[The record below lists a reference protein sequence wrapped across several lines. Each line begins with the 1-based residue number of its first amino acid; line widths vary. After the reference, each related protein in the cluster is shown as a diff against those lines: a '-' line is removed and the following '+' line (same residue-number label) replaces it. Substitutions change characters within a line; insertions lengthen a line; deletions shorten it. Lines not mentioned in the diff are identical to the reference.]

1 MSEQPPPKND
11 WGFDVYLA
19 RTADGEQK
27 YLNTVA
33 EMREHLMGCLERRE
47 TMLTFELPV
56 MAWMACLDEIENR
69 RPRNFSQLLRDD
81 TIGRLNAAI
90 DRLHDEANFMVA
102 LGPSPSV
109 ASRVD
114 PDRAKSRRE
123 IASDELKKLL
133 RDRGVE

>member
-1 MSEQPPPKND
+1 MSDQPAPKND

-19 RTADGEQK
+19 RTADGERK

-56 MAWMACLDEIENR
+56 MAWMAFLDEIVGH
-69 RPRNFSQLLRDD
+69 RPRNYSQLLRDD
-81 TIGRLNAAI
+81 TIDRLNAAI

-102 LGPSPSV
+102 FGPSPSV
-109 ASRVD
+109 ASRAD
-114 PDRAKSRRE
+114 PEREKSRRD
-123 IASDELKKLL
+123 IASDKLKRLL
-133 RDRGVE
+133 RDRGAE